1 MGRAQKRVE
10 EERGILAYPYPGPN
24 VSRVMTH
31 PRSLDQGKEAVK
43 SSTGGYCRKL
53 TGVWM
58 EESIQVNIGARF
70 ALPSSFYR
78 PKIMARKLDNFRVL
92 EGKEIRRKI
101 LSIFGTI
108 AMIEDYLPI
117 KDLNTYTG
125 NSLNRVSFFLSNS

>member
-1 MGRAQKRVE
+1 
-10 EERGILAYPYPGPN
+10 
-24 VSRVMTH
+24 
-31 PRSLDQGKEAVK
+31 
-43 SSTGGYCRKL
+43 
-53 TGVWM
+53 
-58 EESIQVNIGARF
+58 
-70 ALPSSFYR
+70 
-78 PKIMARKLDNFRVL
+78 MARKLDNFRVL